1 MDDADTFG
9 GIPVCHLDRMVV
21 EHVFQFHGS
30 NHVFIYSVSVFFLAA
45 GEIVYA
51 ESDGGE
57 EHRLGIAGGFVRVLR
72 DEVEACVEVNDEKY

>member
-1 MDDADTFG
+1 MVITYLFVTGAYAMDDADTFG

-45 GEIVYA
+45 GVENF
-51 ESDGGE
+51 ESRG
-57 EHRLGIAGGFVRVLR
+57 
-72 DEVEACVEVNDEKY
+72 N

>member
-45 GEIVYA
+45 GVENF
-51 ESDGGE
+51 ESRG
-57 EHRLGIAGGFVRVLR
+57 
-72 DEVEACVEVNDEKY
+72 N